1 MERAQYLAACA
12 CCPLGSKGSSQGTL
26 VWSHGQKLTSTAA
39 QLDKP
44 PATEWLPQSQCA
56 KTGLV
61 SHSEKTFEESCAQ
74 ETALLGCLSD
84 THNRC
89 SSFQIPI
96 ALVCG
101 FDFETGVYCLTML
114 LRLTSSSQ
122 FSHLSLPV
130 ARVIGMCRHS
140 QYSILFKRNEKESL
154 QIT

>member
-12 CCPLGSKGSSQGTL
+12 CCPLGSKGPSQGTL
-26 VWSHGQKLTSTAA
+26 VWSHGQKLASTAA
-39 QLDKP
+39 QLDKR
-44 PATEWLPQSQCA
+44 PATERLPQSQC
-56 KTGLV
+56 GQDRL
-61 SHSEKTFEESCAQ
+61 SESFWEDIWRVLCSGNSIVRMPQ
-74 ETALLGCLSD
+74 WY
-84 THNRC
+84 NRC

-130 ARVIGMCRHS
+130 ARIIGMCRHS